1 MTSFNKFIFVF
12 LFIFL
17 NSCGFRP
24 LYSDMKKVLNYK
36 INIVVKT
43 KESAPSDIQIMKNLL
58 SEKLHSPNAKASAL
72 RLIIAMTKSKFGLGL
87 QKDLTTTKYGIK
99 YNIDFAFY
107 DAKGLV
113 TKGTVEK
120 QSSFDFGESAY
131 ANLVA
136 EEAANKNVL
145 KLLANEIATITLTLR
160 SFSRKIYP

>member
-1 MTSFNKFIFVF
+1 MKLFNRLIFIF
-12 LFIFL
+12 LFVFL
-17 NSCGFRP
+17 NSCGFQP

-36 INIVVKT
+36 INIIVKT
-43 KESAPSDIQIMKNLL
+43 KEPAPSDIQIMKNLL
-58 SEKLHSPNAKASAL
+58 SERLHTPNSKPSKLK
-72 RLIIAMTKSKFGLGL
+72 LIIAMNKSKFGLGL
-87 QKDLTTTKYGIK
+87 QKDLTTTKYGVK

-136 EEAANKNVL
+136 EETANKNVL
-145 KLLANEIATITLTLR
+145 KILANEIATLTLTLR
-160 SFSRKIYP
+160 GFSRKIYP